1 MSFPKH
7 NRIGL
12 TMENMQALLPG
23 WETVRCIGSG
33 SSGKVYELKKKDE
46 YGGDFHSALKVVS
59 IPSTQK
65 EYDEMIS
72 TMSEFAMRSKLR
84 DKVEEISGEYRL
96 MGVLRG
102 HPNIVNCEDQ
112 MIIPHENDLGWDIY
126 IRMELLTSLPDYVR
140 ENGMTASEVIKLG
153 IDICS
158 ALELC
163 RSNNIVHRD
172 IKPQNIF
179 VSKYGSFKLGDFGVA
194 KVTSIRN
201 RTDMVGTYSY
211 MAPEVYKGKPYDDRV
226 DIYSLGMVLY
236 WLLNERRGPF
246 LPLTET
252 PTSEQLADAQLLR
265 YKGEPLPAPKNGN
278 QALKQLVLKACAYES
293 ADRFSSPSEMK
304 QALILAA
311 SGKAIFETSQADLSS
326 DATVREEFPRSGPEI
341 KSPPP
346 PPVQEKPKPQPQAK
360 KTEAA
365 KKEKPDSKTVSQF
378 IVAIAVTAVAMMAAV
393 LIFLG
398 ISKGW
403 FNSDAKPT
411 ESAAPTPTAT
421 VEPTKKP
428 QITSVMIS
436 SPRLIMTEGDSAVL
450 TVSCVPEPKSEE
462 DKPEYVWKSSDS
474 SVASVDDNGNV
485 EAVSEG
491 TATIMVYIKDK
502 MELHDEC
509 MVIVEKPV
517 VTELKIEQM
526 PTKTVYMV
534 GEELDTTGLVL
545 RAYYNNG
552 TAERITNPEEY
563 TAECSMEGFGSK
575 TVTVSYGGVTAEYTI
590 RISLFG

>member
-1 MSFPKH
+1 
-7 NRIGL
+7 
-12 TMENMQALLPG
+12 MENLQVFLPG

-46 YGGDFHSALKVVS
+46 YGGDFHSALKVIS

-65 EYDEMIS
+65 EYEEMES

-126 IRMELLTSLPDYVR
+126 IRMELLTSLPDYVH
-140 ENGMTASEVIKLG
+140 ENGMTVSEVIKLG

-163 RSNNIVHRD
+163 RQNNIIHRD

-179 VSKYGSFKLGDFGVA
+179 VSKYGGFKLGDFGVA
-194 KVTSIRN
+194 KVSKINDRA
-201 RTDMVGTYSY
+201 DMVGTYSY
-211 MAPEVYKGKPYDDRV
+211 MAPEVYKGKTYDGRV

-236 WLLNERRGPF
+236 WLLNERKGPF
-246 LPLTET
+246 LPLGET
-252 PTSEQLADAQLLR
+252 PTSAQLADAQLLR
-265 YKGEPLPAPKNGN
+265 YRGEPLPPPKNGN
-278 QALKQLVLKACAYES
+278 QALKKLVLKATSYDI
-293 ADRFSSPSEMK
+293 ADRFLTPSEMK
-304 QALILAA
+304 QALVLAA
-311 SGKAIFETSQADLSS
+311 SGQTVFEAPKPGLDS
-326 DATVREEFPRSGPEI
+326 DSTVREELPRREPVRQ
-341 KSPPP
+341 PAQ
-346 PPVQEKPKPQPQAK
+346 PVQEKPKPQPQVK
-360 KTEAA
+360 KPEPP
-365 KKEKPDSKTVSQF
+365 KKDIEKSDSKTVSQF
-378 IVAIAVTAVAMMAAV
+378 VIAISVTVVAMIAAV

-403 FNSDAKPT
+403 FSSDPSDNPGPT
-411 ESAAPTPTAT
+411 DSAAPTPTAT

-428 QITSVMIS
+428 EITSVVVS
-436 SPRLIMTEGDSAVL
+436 SPRLIMTEGDSATL
-450 TVSCVPEPKSEE
+450 NVSCMPEPDSAA
-462 DKPEYVWKSSDS
+462 DMPEYIWKSSDS
-474 SVASVDDNGNV
+474 SVAIVDDRGNV
-485 EAVSEG
+485 EAISEG

-509 MVIVEKPV
+509 MVIVEAPI
-517 VTELKIEQM
+517 VTELKIETM
-526 PTKTVYMV
+526 PTKTVYTV

-563 TAECSMEGFGSK
+563 TAECDMDGFGSK
-575 TVTVSYGGVTAEYTI
+575 TVTVTYGGQTTEYTI
-590 RISLFG
+590 RISIFGQFD

>member
-1 MSFPKH
+1 
-7 NRIGL
+7 
-12 TMENMQALLPG
+12 MENLQVLLPG

-33 SSGKVYELKKKDE
+33 SSGKVYELRKKDE
-46 YGGDFHSALKVVS
+46 YGGDFHSALKVIS

-65 EYDEMIS
+65 EYEEMES

-140 ENGMTASEVIKLG
+140 ENGMTVSEVIRLG

-163 RSNNIVHRD
+163 RRNNIIHRD

-179 VSKYGSFKLGDFGVA
+179 VSKYGGFKLGDFGVA
-194 KVTSIRN
+194 KVSKINDRA
-201 RTDMVGTYSY
+201 DMVGTYSY
-211 MAPEVYKGKPYDDRV
+211 MAPEVYKGNAYDDRV

-236 WLLNERRGPF
+236 WLLNGRKGPF
-246 LPLTET
+246 LPHDGT
-252 PTSEQLADAQLLR
+252 PTSAQLADAQLLR
-265 YKGEPLPAPKNGN
+265 YRGEPLPPPLNGN
-278 QALKQLVLKACAYES
+278 QALKNLVLKATAYDS
-293 ADRFSSPSEMK
+293 ANRFLSPTEMK

-311 SGKAIFETSQADLSS
+311 SGQSPVEAPKPDFDS
-326 DATVREEFPRSGPEI
+326 DATVREEFPRREPIEQAQT
-341 KSPPP
+341 P
-346 PPVQEKPKPQPQAK
+346 PPVQEKPKPQPK
-360 KTEAA
+360 KPEPT
-365 KKEKPDSKTVSQF
+365 KKEKEKSDSKTMSQF
-378 IVAIAVTAVAMMAAV
+378 VIAISVTVIAIIAAV

-403 FNSDAKPT
+403 FSSDPSDDPDPT
-411 ESAAPTPTAT
+411 ESTKPTPTAT

-428 QITSVMIS
+428 EITSVVVS
-436 SPRLIMTEGDSAVL
+436 SPRLIMTEGDSATL
-450 TVSCVPEPKSEE
+450 TVSCMPEPEAA
-462 DKPEYVWKSSDS
+462 DDMPEYIWKSSDS
-474 SVASVDDNGNV
+474 SVATVDDRGNV
-485 EAVSEG
+485 EAISEG
-491 TATIMVYIKDK
+491 TATIMVYVKDK

-509 MVIVEKPV
+509 MVIVEAPV
-517 VTELKIEQM
+517 VTELKIETM
-526 PTKTVYMV
+526 PTKTVYTV

-545 RAYYNNG
+545 RAYYNND

-563 TAECSMEGFGSK
+563 TATCDMNGFGSK
-575 TVTVSYGGVTAEYTI
+575 TVTVTYGGQTAEYTI
-590 RISLFG
+590 RISIFGQLD

>member
-1 MSFPKH
+1 
-7 NRIGL
+7 
-12 TMENMQALLPG
+12 MENLQVLLPG

-33 SSGKVYELKKKDE
+33 SSGKVYELRKKDE
-46 YGGDFHSALKVVS
+46 YGGDFHSALKVIS

-65 EYDEMIS
+65 EYEEMES

-140 ENGMTASEVIKLG
+140 ENGMTVSEVIRLG

-163 RSNNIVHRD
+163 RRNNIIHRD

-179 VSKYGSFKLGDFGVA
+179 VSKYGGFKLGDFGVA
-194 KVTSIRN
+194 KVSKINDRA
-201 RTDMVGTYSY
+201 DMVGTYSY
-211 MAPEVYKGKPYDDRV
+211 MAPEVYKGNTYDDRV

-236 WLLNERRGPF
+236 WLLNGRKGPF
-246 LPLTET
+246 LPHDGT
-252 PTSEQLADAQLLR
+252 PTSAQLADAQLLR
-265 YKGEPLPAPKNGN
+265 YRGEPLPPPLNGN
-278 QALKQLVLKACAYES
+278 QALKNLVLKATAYDS
-293 ADRFSSPSEMK
+293 ANRFLSPTEMK

-311 SGKAIFETSQADLSS
+311 SGQSPVEAPKPDFDS
-326 DATVREEFPRSGPEI
+326 DATVREEFPRREPI
-341 KSPPP
+341 KQAQTP
-346 PPVQEKPKPQPQAK
+346 PPVQEKPKPQPK
-360 KTEAA
+360 KPEPP
-365 KKEKPDSKTVSQF
+365 KKEKEKSDSKTMSQF
-378 IVAIAVTAVAMMAAV
+378 VIAISVTVIAIIAAV
-393 LIFLG
+393 LILLG

-403 FNSDAKPT
+403 FSSDPSDDPDPT
-411 ESAAPTPTAT
+411 ESTKPTPTAT

-428 QITSVMIS
+428 EITSVVVS
-436 SPRLIMTEGDSAVL
+436 SPRLIMTEGDSATL
-450 TVSCVPEPKSEE
+450 TVSCMPELESAA
-462 DKPEYVWKSSDS
+462 DMPEYVWKSSDS
-474 SVASVDDNGNV
+474 SVATVDDRGNV
-485 EAVSEG
+485 EAISEG
-491 TATIMVYIKDK
+491 TATIMVYVKDK

-509 MVIVEKPV
+509 MVIVEAPV
-517 VTELKIEQM
+517 VTELKIETM
-526 PTKTVYMV
+526 PTKTVYTV

-563 TAECSMEGFGSK
+563 TATCDMNGFGSK
-575 TVTVSYGGVTAEYTI
+575 TVTVTYGGQTAEYTI
-590 RISLFG
+590 RISIFGQLD

>member
-1 MSFPKH
+1 
-7 NRIGL
+7 
-12 TMENMQALLPG
+12 MEKLQVLLPG

-46 YGGDFHSALKVVS
+46 YGGDFHSALKVIS

-65 EYDEMIS
+65 EYEEMES

-112 MIIPHENDLGWDIY
+112 MIIPHDDDLGWDIY

-140 ENGMTASEVIKLG
+140 ENGMTVSEVIRLG

-163 RSNNIVHRD
+163 RKNNIIHRD

-179 VSKYGSFKLGDFGVA
+179 VSKYGGFKLGDFGVA
-194 KVTSIRN
+194 KVSKINDRA
-201 RTDMVGTYSY
+201 DMVGTYSY
-211 MAPEVYKGKPYDDRV
+211 MAPEVYKGKAYDDRV

-236 WLLNERRGPF
+236 WLLNGRKGPF
-246 LPLTET
+246 LPLDGT
-252 PTSEQLADAQLLR
+252 PTSAQLADAQLLR
-265 YKGEPLPAPKNGN
+265 YRGEPLPPPKNGN
-278 QALKQLVLKACAYES
+278 QALKDLVLKATAYDM
-293 ADRFSSPSEMK
+293 ADRFVSPTEMK
-304 QALILAA
+304 QALIMAA
-311 SGKAIFETSQADLSS
+311 SGKSSFETPKTGFDSE
-326 DATVREEFPRSGPEI
+326 ATVREEFPRQEPLRQT
-341 KSPPP
+341 PPP
-346 PPVQEKPKPQPQAK
+346 PPPEQEKPKAQPQQK
-360 KTEAA
+360 KTEPP
-365 KKEKPDSKTVSQF
+365 KKEKEKSDSKTVSQF
-378 IVAIAVTAVAMMAAV
+378 VIAIAVTVVAMIAAV
-393 LIFLG
+393 LIFIG

-403 FNSDAKPT
+403 FSSDPSDNPDPTDSAK
-411 ESAAPTPTAT
+411 PTPTAT

-428 QITSVMIS
+428 EIVSVTVS
-436 SPRLIMTEGDSAVL
+436 SPRLIMTEGDSAAL
-450 TVSCVPEPKSEE
+450 KAECMPAPESAA
-462 DKPEYVWKSSDS
+462 DTPEYVWKSSDT
-474 SVASVDDNGNV
+474 SVATVDDRGNV
-485 EAVSEG
+485 EAISEG
-491 TATIMVYIKDK
+491 TATIMVYVKDK
-502 MELHDEC
+502 MEIHDEC
-509 MVIVEKPV
+509 MVIVEAPV
-517 VTELKIEQM
+517 VTELKIETM

-563 TAECSMEGFGSK
+563 TATCDMSGFGSK
-575 TVTVSYGGVTAEYTI
+575 TVTVTYGGQTAEYTI
-590 RISLFG
+590 RISIFGQLD

>member
-1 MSFPKH
+1 
-7 NRIGL
+7 
-12 TMENMQALLPG
+12 MENLQVLLPG

-33 SSGKVYELKKKDE
+33 SSGKVYELRKKDE
-46 YGGDFHSALKVVS
+46 YGGDFHSALKVIS

-65 EYDEMIS
+65 EYEEMES

-140 ENGMTASEVIKLG
+140 ENGMTVSEVIKLG

-163 RSNNIVHRD
+163 RQNNIIHRD

-179 VSKYGSFKLGDFGVA
+179 VSKYGGFKLGDFGVA
-194 KVTSIRN
+194 KVSKIN
-201 RTDMVGTYSY
+201 DRTDLVGTYSY

-236 WLLNERRGPF
+236 WLLNERKGPF
-246 LPLTET
+246 LPLNDA
-252 PTSEQLADAQLLR
+252 PTSAQLADAQLLR
-265 YKGEPLPAPKNGN
+265 YRGEPLPPPKNGN
-278 QALKQLVLKACAYES
+278 QALKKLVLKATSYDS
-293 ADRFSSPSEMK
+293 ADRFLSPSEMK

-311 SGKAIFETSQADLSS
+311 SGQSPVEAPKPNFDS
-326 DATVREEFPRSGPEI
+326 DATVREEFPRREPIEQAQT
-341 KSPPP
+341 P
-346 PPVQEKPKPQPQAK
+346 PPVQEKPKPQPK
-360 KTEAA
+360 KPEPP
-365 KKEKPDSKTVSQF
+365 KKGKEKSDSKTMSQF
-378 IVAIAVTAVAMMAAV
+378 VIAISVTVVAIIAAV

-403 FNSDAKPT
+403 FSSDPSDDPNPA
-411 ESAAPTPTAT
+411 ESTKPTPTAT
-421 VEPTKKP
+421 IEPTKKP
-428 QITSVMIS
+428 EIISVSIS
-436 SPRLIMTEGDSAVL
+436 SPRLIMTEGDSATL
-450 TVSCVPEPKSEE
+450 TASCMPEPEAA
-462 DKPEYVWKSSDS
+462 DDMPEYIWKSSDS
-474 SVASVDDNGNV
+474 SVATVDDRGNV
-485 EAVSEG
+485 EAISEG
-491 TATIMVYIKDK
+491 TATIMVYVKDK

-509 MVIVEKPV
+509 MVIVEAPV
-517 VTELKIEQM
+517 VTELKIETM
-526 PTKTVYMV
+526 PTKTVYTV

-563 TAECSMEGFGSK
+563 TAACDMNGFGSK
-575 TVTVSYGGVTAEYTI
+575 TVTVTYGGQTAEYTI
-590 RISLFG
+590 RISIFGQLD

>member
-1 MSFPKH
+1 
-7 NRIGL
+7 
-12 TMENMQALLPG
+12 MENLQVLLPG

-33 SSGKVYELKKKDE
+33 SSGKVYELRKKDE
-46 YGGDFHSALKVVS
+46 YGGDFHSALKVIS

-65 EYDEMIS
+65 EYEEMES

-140 ENGMTASEVIKLG
+140 ENGMTVSEVIRLG

-163 RSNNIVHRD
+163 RRNNIIHRD

-179 VSKYGSFKLGDFGVA
+179 VSKYGGFKLGDFGVA
-194 KVTSIRN
+194 KVSKINDRA
-201 RTDMVGTYSY
+201 DMVGTYSY
-211 MAPEVYKGKPYDDRV
+211 MAPEVYKGNAYDDRV

-236 WLLNERRGPF
+236 WLLNGRKGPF
-246 LPLTET
+246 LPHDGT
-252 PTSEQLADAQLLR
+252 PTSAQLADAQLLR
-265 YKGEPLPAPKNGN
+265 YRGEPLPPPLNGN
-278 QALKQLVLKACAYES
+278 QALKNLVLKATAYDS
-293 ADRFSSPSEMK
+293 ANRFLSPAEMK

-311 SGKAIFETSQADLSS
+311 SGQSPVEAPKPNFDS
-326 DATVREEFPRSGPEI
+326 DATVREEFPRREPI
-341 KSPPP
+341 KQAQTP
-346 PPVQEKPKPQPQAK
+346 PPVQEKPKPQPK
-360 KTEAA
+360 KPEPP
-365 KKEKPDSKTVSQF
+365 KKEKEKSDSKTMSQF
-378 IVAIAVTAVAMMAAV
+378 VIAISVTVIAIIAAV

-403 FNSDAKPT
+403 FSSDPSDDPDPT
-411 ESAAPTPTAT
+411 ESTKPTPTAT

-428 QITSVMIS
+428 EITSVVVS
-436 SPRLIMTEGDSAVL
+436 SPRLIMTEGDSATL
-450 TVSCVPEPKSEE
+450 TVSCMPEPESA
-462 DKPEYVWKSSDS
+462 DDMPEYVWKSSDS
-474 SVASVDDNGNV
+474 SVATVDDRGNV
-485 EAVSEG
+485 EAISEG
-491 TATIMVYIKDK
+491 TATIMVYVKDK

-509 MVIVEKPV
+509 MVIVEAPV
-517 VTELKIEQM
+517 VTELKIETM
-526 PTKTVYMV
+526 PTKTVYTV

-552 TAERITNPEEY
+552 TAERISNPEEY
-563 TAECSMEGFGSK
+563 TATCDMNGFGSK
-575 TVTVSYGGVTAEYTI
+575 TVTVTYGGQTAEYTI
-590 RISLFG
+590 RISIFGQFD

>member
-1 MSFPKH
+1 
-7 NRIGL
+7 
-12 TMENMQALLPG
+12 MENMQALLPG

-46 YGGDFHSALKVVS
+46 YGGDFHSALKVIS
-59 IPSTQK
+59 IPSTQQ
-65 EYDEMIS
+65 EYDEMLG

-96 MGVLRG
+96 MGVLKG

-112 MIIPHENDLGWDIY
+112 MIIPHDNDLGWDIY

-163 RSNNIVHRD
+163 RSNNIIHRD

-179 VSKYGSFKLGDFGVA
+179 VSKYGGFKLGDFGVA
-194 KVTSIRN
+194 KVSGIS
-201 RTDMVGTYSY
+201 DKPDLVGTYSY
-211 MAPEVYKGKPYDDRV
+211 MAPEVYKGKLYDGSV

-246 LPLTET
+246 LPLAEP
-252 PTSEQLADAQLLR
+252 PTSAQLADAQLLR
-265 YKGEPLPAPKNGN
+265 YKGEPLPPPKNGN
-278 QALKQLVLKACAYES
+278 QALKQLVLKACAYNS

-304 QALILAA
+304 QALIHAA
-311 SGKAIFETSQADLSS
+311 SGKAAVETPKTDLSS
-326 DATVREEFPRSGPEI
+326 DATVREESPRRVPEQ
-341 KSPPP
+341 KPQTP
-346 PPVQEKPKPQPQAK
+346 PPVQEKPKPQPKPQEK
-360 KTEAA
+360 KTEPP
-365 KKEKPDSKTVSQF
+365 KKEKADSKTVSQF
-378 IVAIAVTAVAMMAAV
+378 VVAIVVTAIAMLAAV

-398 ISKGW
+398 ITKGW
-403 FNSDAKPT
+403 FSSSDDKPKEST
-411 ESAAPTPTAT
+411 EPTSTPTAT
-421 VEPTKKP
+421 VAPTKKP
-428 QITSVMIS
+428 EITSVMIS
-436 SPRLIMTEGDSAVL
+436 SPRLIITEGDSAAL
-450 TVSCVPEPKSEE
+450 TVSCVPEPQTEA

-474 SVASVDDNGNV
+474 SVASVDDRGNV
-485 EAVSEG
+485 EALREG

-517 VTELKIEQM
+517 VTELTIETM
-526 PTKTVYMV
+526 PTKTVYMM

-545 RAYYNNG
+545 RAHYNNG

-563 TAECSMEGFGSK
+563 TAECSMDGLGSK
-575 TVTVSYGGVTAEYTI
+575 TVTVTYNGATTEYTI

>member
-1 MSFPKH
+1 
-7 NRIGL
+7 
-12 TMENMQALLPG
+12 MENLQVLLPG

-33 SSGKVYELKKKDE
+33 SSGKVYELRKKDE
-46 YGGDFHSALKVVS
+46 YGGDFHSALKVIS

-65 EYDEMIS
+65 EYEEMES

-140 ENGMTASEVIKLG
+140 ENGMTVSEVIRLG

-163 RSNNIVHRD
+163 RRNNIIHRD

-179 VSKYGSFKLGDFGVA
+179 VSKYGGFKLGDFGVA
-194 KVTSIRN
+194 KVSKINDRA
-201 RTDMVGTYSY
+201 DMVGTYSY
-211 MAPEVYKGKPYDDRV
+211 MAPEVYKGNAYDDRV

-236 WLLNERRGPF
+236 WLLNGRKGPF
-246 LPLTET
+246 LPHDGT
-252 PTSEQLADAQLLR
+252 PTSAQLADAQLLR
-265 YKGEPLPAPKNGN
+265 YRGEPLPPPLNGN
-278 QALKQLVLKACAYES
+278 QALKNLVLKATAYDS
-293 ADRFSSPSEMK
+293 ANRFLSPTEMK

-311 SGKAIFETSQADLSS
+311 SGQSPVEAPKPNFDS
-326 DATVREEFPRSGPEI
+326 DATVREEFPRREPIEQAQT
-341 KSPPP
+341 P
-346 PPVQEKPKPQPQAK
+346 PPVQEKPKPQPK
-360 KTEAA
+360 KPEPT
-365 KKEKPDSKTVSQF
+365 KKEKEKSDSKTMSQF
-378 IVAIAVTAVAMMAAV
+378 VIAISVTVIAIIAAV

-403 FNSDAKPT
+403 FSSDPSDDPDPT
-411 ESAAPTPTAT
+411 ESTKPTPSAT

-428 QITSVMIS
+428 EIISVSIS
-436 SPRLIMTEGDSAVL
+436 SPRLIMTEGDSATL
-450 TVSCVPEPKSEE
+450 TVSCMPEPEAA
-462 DKPEYVWKSSDS
+462 DDMPEYIWKSSDS
-474 SVASVDDNGNV
+474 SVATVDDRGNV
-485 EAVSEG
+485 EAISEG
-491 TATIMVYIKDK
+491 TATIMVYVKDK

-509 MVIVEKPV
+509 MVIVEAPV
-517 VTELKIEQM
+517 VTELKIETM
-526 PTKTVYMV
+526 PTKTVYTV

-563 TAECSMEGFGSK
+563 TATCDMNGFGSK
-575 TVTVSYGGVTAEYTI
+575 TVTVTYGGQTAEYTI
-590 RISLFG
+590 RISIFGQLD

>member
-1 MSFPKH
+1 
-7 NRIGL
+7 
-12 TMENMQALLPG
+12 MENLQVLLPG

-33 SSGKVYELKKKDE
+33 SSGKVYELRKKDE
-46 YGGDFHSALKVVS
+46 YGGDFHSALKVIS

-65 EYDEMIS
+65 EYEEMES

-140 ENGMTASEVIKLG
+140 ENGMTVSEVIKLG

-163 RSNNIVHRD
+163 RRNNIIHRD

-179 VSKYGSFKLGDFGVA
+179 VSKYGGFKLGDFGVA
-194 KVTSIRN
+194 KVSKIN
-201 RTDMVGTYSY
+201 DRTDLVGTYSY

-236 WLLNERRGPF
+236 WLLNERKGPF
-246 LPLTET
+246 LPLNDA
-252 PTSEQLADAQLLR
+252 PTSAQLADAQLLR
-265 YKGEPLPAPKNGN
+265 YRGEPLPPPKNGN
-278 QALKQLVLKACAYES
+278 QALKKLVLKATSYDS
-293 ADRFSSPSEMK
+293 ADRFLSPSEMK
-304 QALILAA
+304 QALVLAA
-311 SGKAIFETSQADLSS
+311 SGMTVPEAPKPEFDS
-326 DATVREEFPRSGPEI
+326 DATVREEFPRQEPVRQT
-341 KSPPP
+341 PPP
-346 PPVQEKPKPQPQAK
+346 PPAQEKPKPQPQQK
-360 KTEAA
+360 QPDPPRNERQDNKTAA
-365 KKEKPDSKTVSQF
+365 QFVIAITVT
-378 IVAIAVTAVAMMAAV
+378 VIAMVAVALIV
-393 LIFLG
+393 LGFG
-398 ISKGW
+398 KGW
-403 FNSDAKPT
+403 FDSKPDPEPT
-411 ESAAPTPTAT
+411 PAESTKPAPTAT
-421 VEPTKKP
+421 IEPTKKP
-428 QITSVMIS
+428 EITSVVVS

-450 TVSCVPEPKSEE
+450 TASCMPEPESEA
-462 DKPEYVWKSSDS
+462 DMPEYVWKSSDS
-474 SVASVDDNGNV
+474 SVAAVDDSGNV

-491 TATIMVYIKDK
+491 TATIMVYVKDK

-517 VTELKIEQM
+517 VTELKIETM
-526 PTKTVYMV
+526 PTKTVYTV

-545 RAYYNNG
+545 RASYNNG

-563 TAECSMEGFGSK
+563 TVSCDMDGFGTK
-575 TVTVSYGGVTAEYTI
+575 TVTVSYGGQTTEYTI
-590 RISLFG
+590 RISLFGQVDPPDQ

>member
-1 MSFPKH
+1 
-7 NRIGL
+7 
-12 TMENMQALLPG
+12 MENMQALLPG

-46 YGGDFHSALKVVS
+46 YGGDFHSALKVIS

-65 EYDEMIS
+65 EYDEMLS

-96 MGVLRG
+96 MGVLKG

-112 MIIPHENDLGWDIY
+112 MIIPHDNDLGWDIY

-163 RSNNIVHRD
+163 RSNNIIHRD

-194 KVTSIRN
+194 KVSGIS
-201 RTDMVGTYSY
+201 DKSDLVGTYSY
-211 MAPEVYKGKPYDDRV
+211 MAPEVYKGKLYDGSV

-246 LPLTET
+246 LPLAET
-252 PTSEQLADAQLLR
+252 PTSAQLADAQLLR

-278 QALKQLVLKACAYES
+278 QALKQLVLKACAYDS
-293 ADRFSSPSEMK
+293 ADRFSSPAEMK
-304 QALILAA
+304 QALIHAA
-311 SGKAIFETSQADLSS
+311 SGKAAAETPKVDLSS
-326 DATVREEFPRSGPEI
+326 DATVREEPPRRAPEQTAQT
-341 KSPPP
+341 P
-346 PPVQEKPKPQPQAK
+346 PPVREKPKPQPKPQEK
-360 KTEAA
+360 KPEPP
-365 KKEKPDSKTVSQF
+365 KKEKADSKTVSQF
-378 IVAIAVTAVAMMAAV
+378 VVAIVVTAVAMLAAV

-403 FNSDAKPT
+403 FDKSDENPEET
-411 ESAAPTPTAT
+411 SEPTPTAT
-421 VEPTKKP
+421 VAPTKKP
-428 QITSVMIS
+428 EITSVMIS
-436 SPRLIMTEGDSAVL
+436 SPRLIMTEGDSAAL
-450 TVSCVPEPKSEE
+450 TVSCVPEPQTEA
-462 DKPEYVWKSSDS
+462 DKPDYVWKSSDS
-474 SVASVDDNGNV
+474 SVASVDDKGNV
-485 EAVSEG
+485 EALREG
-491 TATIMVYIKDK
+491 TATIMVYIRDK

-517 VTELKIEQM
+517 VTELTIETM
-526 PTKTVYMV
+526 PTKTVYTM

-563 TAECSMEGFGSK
+563 TAECSMDGLGSK
-575 TVTVSYGGVTAEYTI
+575 TVTVTYNGATTEYTI

>member
-1 MSFPKH
+1 
-7 NRIGL
+7 
-12 TMENMQALLPG
+12 MENLQVLLPG

-33 SSGKVYELKKKDE
+33 SSGKVYELRKKDE
-46 YGGDFHSALKVVS
+46 YGGDFHSALKVIS

-65 EYDEMIS
+65 EYEEMES

-140 ENGMTASEVIKLG
+140 ENGMTVSEVIRLG

-163 RSNNIVHRD
+163 RKNNIIHRD

-179 VSKYGSFKLGDFGVA
+179 VSKYGGFKLGDFGVA
-194 KVTSIRN
+194 KVSKINDRA
-201 RTDMVGTYSY
+201 DMVGTYSY
-211 MAPEVYKGKPYDDRV
+211 MAPEVYKGNAYDDRV

-236 WLLNERRGPF
+236 WLLNGRKGPF
-246 LPLTET
+246 LPHDGT
-252 PTSEQLADAQLLR
+252 PTSAQLADAQLLR
-265 YKGEPLPAPKNGN
+265 YRGEPLPPPLNGN
-278 QALKQLVLKACAYES
+278 QALKNLVLKATAYDS
-293 ADRFSSPSEMK
+293 ANRFLSPTEMK

-311 SGKAIFETSQADLSS
+311 SGQSPVEAPKPDFDS
-326 DATVREEFPRSGPEI
+326 DATVREELPRREPIEQAQT
-341 KSPPP
+341 P
-346 PPVQEKPKPQPQAK
+346 PPVQEKPKPQPK
-360 KTEAA
+360 KPEPP
-365 KKEKPDSKTVSQF
+365 KKEKEKSDSKTMSQF
-378 IVAIAVTAVAMMAAV
+378 VIAISVTVIAIIAAV

-403 FNSDAKPT
+403 FSSDPSDDPDPT
-411 ESAAPTPTAT
+411 ESTKPTPTAT
-421 VEPTKKP
+421 IEPTKKP
-428 QITSVMIS
+428 EIISVSIS
-436 SPRLIMTEGDSAVL
+436 SPRLIMTEGDSATL
-450 TVSCVPEPKSEE
+450 TASCMPEPESAA
-462 DKPEYVWKSSDS
+462 DMPEYVWKSSDS
-474 SVASVDDNGNV
+474 SVATVDDRGNV
-485 EAVSEG
+485 EAISEG
-491 TATIMVYIKDK
+491 TATIMVYVKDK

-509 MVIVEKPV
+509 MVIVEAPV
-517 VTELKIEQM
+517 VTELKIETM
-526 PTKTVYMV
+526 PTKTVYTV

-563 TAECSMEGFGSK
+563 TATCDMNGFGSK
-575 TVTVSYGGVTAEYTI
+575 TVTVTYGGQTAEYTI
-590 RISLFG
+590 RISIFGQFD

>member
-1 MSFPKH
+1 
-7 NRIGL
+7 
-12 TMENMQALLPG
+12 MENLQVLLPG

-33 SSGKVYELKKKDE
+33 SSGKVYELRKKDE
-46 YGGDFHSALKVVS
+46 YGGDFHSALKVIS

-65 EYDEMIS
+65 EYEEMES

-140 ENGMTASEVIKLG
+140 ENGMTVSEVIRLG

-163 RSNNIVHRD
+163 RRNNIIHRD

-179 VSKYGSFKLGDFGVA
+179 VSKYGGFKLGDFGVA
-194 KVTSIRN
+194 KVSKINDRA
-201 RTDMVGTYSY
+201 DMVGTYSY
-211 MAPEVYKGKPYDDRV
+211 MAPEVYKGNAYDDRV

-236 WLLNERRGPF
+236 WLLNGRKGPF
-246 LPLTET
+246 LPHDGT
-252 PTSEQLADAQLLR
+252 PTSAQLADAQLLR
-265 YKGEPLPAPKNGN
+265 YRGEPLPPPLNGN
-278 QALKQLVLKACAYES
+278 QALKNLVLKATAYDS
-293 ADRFSSPSEMK
+293 ANRFLSPTEMK

-311 SGKAIFETSQADLSS
+311 SGQSPVEAPKPDFDS
-326 DATVREEFPRSGPEI
+326 DATVREEFPRREPIEQAQT
-341 KSPPP
+341 P
-346 PPVQEKPKPQPQAK
+346 PPVQEKPKPQPK
-360 KTEAA
+360 KPEPT
-365 KKEKPDSKTVSQF
+365 KKEKEKSDSKTMSQF
-378 IVAIAVTAVAMMAAV
+378 VIAISVTVIAIIAAV

-398 ISKGW
+398 ISKGG
-403 FNSDAKPT
+403 FSSDPSDDPDPT
-411 ESAAPTPTAT
+411 ESTKPTPTAT

-428 QITSVMIS
+428 EITSVVVS
-436 SPRLIMTEGDSAVL
+436 SPRLIMTEGDSATL
-450 TVSCVPEPKSEE
+450 TVSCMPEPEAA
-462 DKPEYVWKSSDS
+462 DDMPEYIWKSSDS
-474 SVASVDDNGNV
+474 SVATVDDRGNV
-485 EAVSEG
+485 EAISEG
-491 TATIMVYIKDK
+491 TATIMVYVKDK

-509 MVIVEKPV
+509 MVIVEAPV
-517 VTELKIEQM
+517 VTELKIETM
-526 PTKTVYMV
+526 PTKTVYTV

-545 RAYYNNG
+545 RAYYNND

-563 TAECSMEGFGSK
+563 TATCDMNGFGSK
-575 TVTVSYGGVTAEYTI
+575 TVTVTYGGQTAEYTI
-590 RISLFG
+590 RISIFGQLD

>member
-1 MSFPKH
+1 
-7 NRIGL
+7 
-12 TMENMQALLPG
+12 MENLQVLLPG

-33 SSGKVYELKKKDE
+33 SSGKVYELRKKDE
-46 YGGDFHSALKVVS
+46 YGGDFHSALKVIS

-65 EYDEMIS
+65 EYEEMES

-140 ENGMTASEVIKLG
+140 ENGMTVSEVIRLG

-163 RSNNIVHRD
+163 RRNNIIHRD

-179 VSKYGSFKLGDFGVA
+179 VSKYGGFKLGDFGVA
-194 KVTSIRN
+194 KVSKINDRA
-201 RTDMVGTYSY
+201 DMVGTYSY
-211 MAPEVYKGKPYDDRV
+211 MAPEVYKGNAYDDRV

-236 WLLNERRGPF
+236 WLLNGRKGPF
-246 LPLTET
+246 LPHDGT
-252 PTSEQLADAQLLR
+252 PTSVQLADAQLLR
-265 YKGEPLPAPKNGN
+265 YRGEPLPPPLNGN
-278 QALKQLVLKACAYES
+278 QALKNLVLKATAYDS
-293 ADRFSSPSEMK
+293 ANRFLSPTEMK

-311 SGKAIFETSQADLSS
+311 SGQSPVEAPKPNFDS
-326 DATVREEFPRSGPEI
+326 DATVREEFPRREPIEQAQT
-341 KSPPP
+341 P
-346 PPVQEKPKPQPQAK
+346 PPVQEKPKPQPK
-360 KTEAA
+360 KPEPT
-365 KKEKPDSKTVSQF
+365 KKEKEKSDSKTMSQF
-378 IVAIAVTAVAMMAAV
+378 VIAISVTVIAIIAAV

-403 FNSDAKPT
+403 FSSDPSDDPDPT
-411 ESAAPTPTAT
+411 ESTKPTPTAT

-428 QITSVMIS
+428 EIISVSIS
-436 SPRLIMTEGDSAVL
+436 SPRLIMTEGDSATL
-450 TVSCVPEPKSEE
+450 TASCMPEPESAA
-462 DKPEYVWKSSDS
+462 DMPEYIWKSSDS
-474 SVASVDDNGNV
+474 SVATVDDRGNV
-485 EAVSEG
+485 EAISEG
-491 TATIMVYIKDK
+491 TATIMVYVKDK

-509 MVIVEKPV
+509 MVIVEAPV
-517 VTELKIEQM
+517 VTELKIETM
-526 PTKTVYMV
+526 PTKTVYTV

-563 TAECSMEGFGSK
+563 TATCDMNGFGSK
-575 TVTVSYGGVTAEYTI
+575 TVTVTYGGQTAEYTI
-590 RISLFG
+590 RISIFGQLD

>member
-1 MSFPKH
+1 
-7 NRIGL
+7 
-12 TMENMQALLPG
+12 MENLQVLLPG

-33 SSGKVYELKKKDE
+33 SSGKVYELRKKDE
-46 YGGDFHSALKVVS
+46 YGGDFHSALKVIS

-65 EYDEMIS
+65 EYEEMES

-140 ENGMTASEVIKLG
+140 ENGMTVSEVIRLG

-163 RSNNIVHRD
+163 RRNNIIHRD

-179 VSKYGSFKLGDFGVA
+179 VSKYGGFKLGDFGVA
-194 KVTSIRN
+194 KVSKINDRA
-201 RTDMVGTYSY
+201 DMVGTYSY
-211 MAPEVYKGKPYDDRV
+211 MAPEVYKGNAYDDRV

-236 WLLNERRGPF
+236 WLLNGRKGPF
-246 LPLTET
+246 LPHDGT
-252 PTSEQLADAQLLR
+252 PTSAQLADAQLLR
-265 YKGEPLPAPKNGN
+265 YRGEPLPPPLNGN
-278 QALKQLVLKACAYES
+278 QALKNLVLKATAYDS
-293 ADRFSSPSEMK
+293 ANRFLSPTEMK

-311 SGKAIFETSQADLSS
+311 SGQSPVEAPKPNFDS
-326 DATVREEFPRSGPEI
+326 DATVREEFPRREPI
-341 KSPPP
+341 KQAQTP
-346 PPVQEKPKPQPQAK
+346 PPVQEKPKPQPK
-360 KTEAA
+360 KPEPP
-365 KKEKPDSKTVSQF
+365 KKEKEKSDSKTMPQF
-378 IVAIAVTAVAMMAAV
+378 VIAISVTVIAIIAAV

-403 FNSDAKPT
+403 FSSDPSDDPDPT
-411 ESAAPTPTAT
+411 ESTKPTPTAT

-428 QITSVMIS
+428 EITSVVVS
-436 SPRLIMTEGDSAVL
+436 SPRLIMTESDSATL
-450 TVSCVPEPKSEE
+450 NVSCMPEPESAA
-462 DKPEYVWKSSDS
+462 DMPEYVWKSSDS
-474 SVASVDDNGNV
+474 SVATVDDRGNV
-485 EAVSEG
+485 EAISEG
-491 TATIMVYIKDK
+491 TATIMVYVKDK

-509 MVIVEKPV
+509 MVIVEAPV
-517 VTELKIEQM
+517 VTELKIETM
-526 PTKTVYMV
+526 PTKTVYTV

-563 TAECSMEGFGSK
+563 TATCDMNGFGSK
-575 TVTVSYGGVTAEYTI
+575 TVTVTYGGQTAEYTI
-590 RISLFG
+590 RISIFGQLD

>member
-1 MSFPKH
+1 
-7 NRIGL
+7 
-12 TMENMQALLPG
+12 MENLQVLLPG

-46 YGGDFHSALKVVS
+46 YGGDFHSALKVIS

-65 EYDEMIS
+65 EYEEMES

-112 MIIPHENDLGWDIY
+112 MIIPHEHDLGWDIY

-140 ENGMTASEVIKLG
+140 ENGMTVSEVIRLG

-163 RSNNIVHRD
+163 RRNNIIHRD

-179 VSKYGSFKLGDFGVA
+179 VSKYGGFKLGDFGVA
-194 KVTSIRN
+194 KVSKINDRA
-201 RTDMVGTYSY
+201 DMVGTYSY
-211 MAPEVYKGKPYDDRV
+211 MAPEVYKGNAYDDRV

-236 WLLNERRGPF
+236 WLLNERKGPF
-246 LPLTET
+246 LPLGDT
-252 PTSEQLADAQLLR
+252 PTSAQLADAQLLR
-265 YKGEPLPAPKNGN
+265 YRGEPLPPPKNGN
-278 QALKQLVLKACAYES
+278 QALKNLVLKATAYDS
-293 ADRFSSPSEMK
+293 ADRFLSPTEMK
-304 QALILAA
+304 QALVLAA
-311 SGKAIFETSQADLSS
+311 SGQSSFEAPKPDFDS
-326 DATVREEFPRSGPEI
+326 DATVREEFPRREPI
-341 KSPPP
+341 KQAPPP
-346 PPVQEKPKPQPQAK
+346 PPVQEKSKPQPQPK
-360 KTEAA
+360 KPEPP
-365 KKEKPDSKTVSQF
+365 KKEKEKSDGKTVSQF
-378 IVAIAVTAVAMMAAV
+378 VIAISVTVVAIVAAVI
-393 LIFLG
+393 IFLG

-403 FNSDAKPT
+403 FSSNPSDDPDPKDSAK
-411 ESAAPTPTAT
+411 PTPTAT

-428 QITSVMIS
+428 EIISVSVS
-436 SPRLIMTEGDSAVL
+436 SPRLIMTEGDSAAL
-450 TVSCVPEPKSEE
+450 TVSCMPEPESAA
-462 DKPEYVWKSSDS
+462 DTPEYIWKSSDS
-474 SVASVDDNGNV
+474 SVAAVDDRGNV
-485 EAVSEG
+485 EAISEG
-491 TATIMVYIKDK
+491 TATIMVYVKDK

-509 MVIVEKPV
+509 MVIVEAPV
-517 VTELKIEQM
+517 VTELKIETM
-526 PTKTVYMV
+526 PTKTVYTV

-563 TAECSMEGFGSK
+563 TATCDMSGFGSK
-575 TVTVSYGGVTAEYTI
+575 TVTVTYGGQTAEYTI
-590 RISLFG
+590 RISIFGQLD

>member
-1 MSFPKH
+1 
-7 NRIGL
+7 
-12 TMENMQALLPG
+12 MENMQALLPG

-33 SSGKVYELKKKDE
+33 SSGKVYELKKNDE
-46 YGGDFHSALKVVS
+46 YGGDFHSALKVIS

-65 EYDEMIS
+65 EYDEMLS

-96 MGVLRG
+96 MGVLKG
-102 HPNIVNCEDQ
+102 HPNVVNCEDQ
-112 MIIPHENDLGWDIY
+112 MIIPHDNDLGWDIY

-140 ENGMTASEVIKLG
+140 ERGMTASEVIKLG

-163 RSNNIVHRD
+163 RSNNIIHRD

-194 KVTSIRN
+194 KVSRIS
-201 RTDMVGTYSY
+201 DKPDLVGTYSY

-236 WLLNERRGPF
+236 WLLNERKGPF
-246 LPLTET
+246 LPLNTT
-252 PTSEQLADAQLLR
+252 PSSEQLADAQLLR

-278 QALKQLVLKACAYES
+278 QALKQLVLKACAYNS
-293 ADRFSSPSEMK
+293 ADRFSSPTEMK
-304 QALILAA
+304 QALIHAA
-311 SGKAIFETSQADLSS
+311 SGKAAFEAPKADLSG
-326 DATVREEFPRSGPEI
+326 DATVREESPRREPDR
-341 KSPPP
+341 
-346 PPVQEKPKPQPQAK
+346 KPQTPPQEPK
-360 KTEAA
+360 KAEPKQPTKQQPKKPEPP
-365 KKEKPDSKTVSQF
+365 KKEKADSKTVSQF
-378 IVAIAVTAVAMMAAV
+378 IVAIAITAAALLAAV
-393 LIFLG
+393 VIFLG
-398 ISKGW
+398 ITKGW
-403 FNSDAKPT
+403 FGSSDDKPK
-411 ESAAPTPTAT
+411 ESAEPMSTPTAT

-428 QITSVMIS
+428 EITSVMIS
-436 SPRLIMTEGDSAVL
+436 SPRLILTEGDSASL
-450 TVSCVPEPKSEE
+450 TVSCVPEPQTKADE
-462 DKPEYVWKSSDS
+462 PEYVWKSSDS
-474 SVASVDDNGNV
+474 SVASVDDKGNV
-485 EAVSEG
+485 EALREG

-517 VTELKIEQM
+517 VTELKVETM
-526 PTKTVYMV
+526 PTKTVYAM

-563 TAECSMEGFGSK
+563 TAECNMDGLGSK
-575 TVTVSYGGVTAEYTI
+575 TVTVTYNGTTTEYTI

>member
-1 MSFPKH
+1 
-7 NRIGL
+7 
-12 TMENMQALLPG
+12 MENLQVLLPG

-33 SSGKVYELKKKDE
+33 SSGKVYELRKKDE
-46 YGGDFHSALKVVS
+46 YGGDFHSALKVIS

-65 EYDEMIS
+65 EYEEMES

-140 ENGMTASEVIKLG
+140 ENGMTVSEVIRLG

-163 RSNNIVHRD
+163 RRNNIIHRD

-179 VSKYGSFKLGDFGVA
+179 VSKYGGFKLGDFGVA
-194 KVTSIRN
+194 KVSKINDRA
-201 RTDMVGTYSY
+201 DMVGTYSY
-211 MAPEVYKGKPYDDRV
+211 MAPEVYKGNTYDDRV

-236 WLLNERRGPF
+236 WLLNGRKGPF
-246 LPLTET
+246 LPHDGT
-252 PTSEQLADAQLLR
+252 PTSAQLADAQLLR
-265 YKGEPLPAPKNGN
+265 YRGEPLPPPLNGN
-278 QALKQLVLKACAYES
+278 QALKNLVLKATAYDS
-293 ADRFSSPSEMK
+293 ANRFLSPTEMK

-311 SGKAIFETSQADLSS
+311 SGQSPVEAPKPNFDS
-326 DATVREEFPRSGPEI
+326 DATVREEFPRREPIEQAQT
-341 KSPPP
+341 P
-346 PPVQEKPKPQPQAK
+346 PPVQEKPKPQPK
-360 KTEAA
+360 KPEPP
-365 KKEKPDSKTVSQF
+365 KKEKEKSDSKTMSQF
-378 IVAIAVTAVAMMAAV
+378 VIAISVTVIAIIAAV

-403 FNSDAKPT
+403 FSSDPSDDPDPT
-411 ESAAPTPTAT
+411 ESTKPTPTAT

-428 QITSVMIS
+428 EITSVVVS
-436 SPRLIMTEGDSAVL
+436 SPRLIMTEGDSATL
-450 TVSCVPEPKSEE
+450 TVSCMPEPESAA
-462 DKPEYVWKSSDS
+462 DMPEYVWKSSDS
-474 SVASVDDNGNV
+474 SVATVDDRGNV
-485 EAVSEG
+485 EAISEG
-491 TATIMVYIKDK
+491 TATIMVYVKDK

-509 MVIVEKPV
+509 MVIVEAPV
-517 VTELKIEQM
+517 VTELKIETM
-526 PTKTVYMV
+526 PTKTVYTV

-563 TAECSMEGFGSK
+563 TATCDMNGFGSK
-575 TVTVSYGGVTAEYTI
+575 TVTVTYGGQTAEYTI
-590 RISLFG
+590 RISIFGQLD